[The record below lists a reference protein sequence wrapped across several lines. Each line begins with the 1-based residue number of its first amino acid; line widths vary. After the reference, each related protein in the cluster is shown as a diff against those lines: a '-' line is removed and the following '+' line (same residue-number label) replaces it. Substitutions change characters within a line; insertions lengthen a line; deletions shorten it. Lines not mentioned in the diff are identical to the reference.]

1 MTFDRAR
8 LVDEVVMEV
17 DELLL
22 LELVELLAKVLDS
35 VAF

>member
-1 MTFDRAR
+1 
-8 LVDEVVMEV
+8 VDEVVIEV
-17 DELLL
+17 DEVLL